1 MDLPERGI
9 EDFLEKLDVPMY
21 VVTVAAAG
29 ERSGCLVG
37 FVTQCSIVPPRLLVC
52 ISEKNYTHR
61 VAAEAGVMAL
71 HLVPSGASDI
81 VRLFGSET
89 GDDID
94 KFSRCEWF
102 PGPSQ
107 VPLLAECPSRMVCR
121 VLDRFAVGDHTAHVV
136 EPLEVSV
143 GPEPVVT
150 LAEVRK
156 AGVKPGH
163 AP

>member
-1 MDLPERGI
+1 MGSPERGI
-9 EDFLEKLDVPMY
+9 DDFLEKLDVPVY
-21 VVTVAAAG
+21 VVTVASAG

-37 FVTQCSIVPPRLLVC
+37 FVTQCSILPPRLLVC
-52 ISEKNYTHR
+52 ISEKNHTHR

-94 KFSRCEWF
+94 KFDRCEWF

-107 VPLLAECPSRMVCR
+107 VPLLVECPSRMVCR
-121 VLDRFAVGDHTAHVV
+121 VLDRFPVGDHTAHLV
-136 EPLEVSV
+136 EALDGSE
-143 GPEPVVT
+143 GTEPVVT
-150 LAEVRK
+150 LTEVRK
-156 AGVKPGH
+156 AGVHPGH
-163 AP
+163 SP